1 MLLLPT
7 SLNPE
12 ARHARLTSVQL
23 HRSKFMTG
31 SDTYF
36 GYHIVIIIFRWLK
49 KHPNYDFKL
58 IDRDPSF
65 LPKEYIRVRETDT
78 CYFLDS
84 YKQPTLDPSLPLQ
97 FHIESAMK
105 QIAID
110 SKN

>member
-1 MLLLPT
+1 
-7 SLNPE
+7 
-12 ARHARLTSVQL
+12 
-23 HRSKFMTG
+23 MTEIG
-31 SDTYF
+31 IHF
-36 GYHIVIIIFRWLK
+36 GYHIVLIIFRWLK

-58 IDRDPSF
+58 IGRDPSY
-65 LPKEYIRVRETDT
+65 LPKEYISVSETDT